1 MNQVYVYIGRFQL
14 PHVGHESVI
23 THALGN
29 SDHLVLLVGSSE
41 GGRTTKN
48 PFSFEERKEMLAQI
62 TDGFKNN
69 KKVSVLSLPDFA
81 TDEEWTNEVQKLV
94 TSVTETDDK
103 IFITGCRKT
112 GDESTYYL
120 QLFPDW
126 HSDFISEV
134 SFPGIDVIS
143 STKARALFY
152 KNEELPDFVSPSV
165 KGCLQMFKEKE
176 LFIFES
182 LVESLNAKRLKI

>member
-1 MNQVYVYIGRFQL
+1 MNQVYVYIGRFQI
-14 PHVGHESVI
+14 PHVGHESVMK
-23 THALGN
+23 HALGN

-62 TDGFKNN
+62 TDDFKGD
-69 KKVSVLSLPDFA
+69 KEVSILSLPDFA
-81 TDEEWTNEVQKLV
+81 TDEEWTDEVEKLV
-94 TSVTETDDK
+94 KSVTENDDK

-126 HSDFISEV
+126 SSDFISEV

-143 STKARALFY
+143 STKARELFY
-152 KNEELPDFVSPSV
+152 KNEELPDFISPSV
-165 KGCLQMFKEKE
+165 KGYLQAFKEKE
-176 LFIFES
+176 SLIFEG
-182 LVESLNAKRLKI
+182 LVDTLNAKRMKM

>member
-14 PHVGHESVI
+14 PHVGHESVMK
-23 THALGN
+23 HALGN
-29 SDHLVLLVGSSE
+29 CDHLVLLVGSSE
-41 GGRTTKN
+41 GGRTMKN
-48 PFSFEERKEMLAQI
+48 PFSFEERKEMLTQI
-62 TDGFKNN
+62 TDGFKGD
-69 KKVSVLSLPDFA
+69 KKVSILSLPDFA

-94 TSVTETDDK
+94 KLLTETDDK

-120 QLFPDW
+120 QLFPEW

-143 STKARALFY
+143 STKARELFY
-152 KNEELPDFVSPSV
+152 KNEELPDFISPSV
-165 KGCLQMFKEKE
+165 KGYLEAFKEKE
-176 LFIFES
+176 SLIFEG
-182 LVESLNAKRLKI
+182 LVESLNTKRLKM